1 MRSRWFSSTDYMSKN
16 IIDKTTGKV
25 KVNVFVDS
33 AQVGSDLSPG
43 QLELF

>member
-16 IIDKTTGKV
+16 IIDTLTFTFLV
-25 KVNVFVDS
+25 VLFVDS
-33 AQVGSDLSPG
+33 AQVVSDLSPG